1 MRIVAVIAFLVFGL
15 IAVGLIALTPGQPP
29 TVSREQYN
37 LAANQAAQLQTSLD
51 AERQD
56 NAVLT
61 AQRYEAERRAD
72 AVLAASGNDSGVVIV
87 AVAGF
92 VVIAGALLLVIGR
105 GLNSGPSADMQL
117 LLMRMRQNEAQMDRI
132 MAYLA
137 RPQVREAREPQ
148 QLPAKR

>member
-51 AERQD
+51 AERQN

-61 AQRYEAERRAD
+61 TQRSEAERRAD
-72 AVLAASGNDSGVVIV
+72 A
-87 AVAGF
+87 
-92 VVIAGALLLVIGR
+92 GAPARRHLLVAAR
-105 GLNSGPSADMQL
+105 ARQLCAPHPS
-117 LLMRMRQNEAQMDRI
+117 
-132 MAYLA
+132 
-137 RPQVREAREPQ
+137 VREQRAAG
-148 QLPAKR
+148 LFA